1 MFRSL
6 SIPVVLAVAAI
17 GAAVLSAPAQAQH
30 HGSHFHGDHHHYG
43 ISGERQIARAMS
55 EIDLAYHD
63 VVFSHRRSH
72 VLTAMNQ
79 ISTAYSVVGNPI
91 ARREMTDAYQHLD
104 LFLHSNTDRDLELAS
119 AHLETARDV
128 LRPVV
133 VHRPPMPPVPPP
145 VVHHPPV
152 IVTPPPVY
160 HGGGISLGNGKFQV
174 RIGF

>member
-6 SIPVVLAVAAI
+6 SIPVVLAMAAI
-17 GAAVLSAPAQAQH
+17 GAAVLSAPVQAQH
-30 HGSHFHGDHHHYG
+30 FGSHSHGHHHHG
-43 ISGERQIARAMS
+43 ISGERQINRAIA

-63 VVFSHRRSH
+63 FAFSHRRSH

-79 ISTAYSVVGNPI
+79 ISSAYSVIGHPVS
-91 ARREMTDAYQHLD
+91 RRELGDAYEHLE
-104 LFLHSNTDRDLELAS
+104 LFLRSNTDRDLQLAS

-133 VHRPPMPPVPPP
+133 VRRPPIHPVPPP
-145 VVHHPPV
+145 VVHRPPV

-160 HGGGISLGNGKFQV
+160 HGGGISLGTDRFQF

>member
-17 GAAVLSAPAQAQH
+17 GAAVVSAPAQAQH
-30 HGSHFHGDHHHYG
+30 HGSHFHGHHHHG
-43 ISGERQIARAMS
+43 IAGERQIARAVS

-63 VVFSHRRSH
+63 VLFSHRRSH
-72 VLTAMNQ
+72 VLTAMHQ
-79 ISTAYSVVGNPI
+79 ISAAYAVVRNPVS
-91 ARREMTDAYQHLD
+91 RQEMSDAYEHLE

-133 VHRPPMPPVPPP
+133 VRRPPMPRVPPP

-160 HGGGISLGNGKFQV
+160 HGGGISLGNDRFQF

>member
-1 MFRSL
+1 MFRPL

-17 GAAVLSAPAQAQH
+17 GAAVHAAPANAQH
-30 HGSHFHGDHHHYG
+30 HGSHFHGGHYH
-43 ISGERQIARAMS
+43 SVPGERQIARAIS

-63 VVFSHRRSH
+63 VAFSHRRSH
-72 VLTAMNQ
+72 VLTAMNA
-79 ISTAYSVVGNPI
+79 ISTAYSVVHNPVS
-91 ARREMTDAYQHLD
+91 RRELADAYEHLD
-104 LFLHSNTDRDLELAS
+104 LFLHNNADRDLELAS

-145 VVHHPPV
+145 VVHRPPV

>member
-30 HGSHFHGDHHHYG
+30 HGFHFHGDHHHA
-43 ISGERQIARAMS
+43 ISGERQIVRAMS

-63 VVFSHRRSH
+63 VAFSHRRSH

-79 ISTAYSVVGNPI
+79 ISTAYSVVRNPVS
-91 ARREMTDAYQHLD
+91 RRELADAYEHLD

-133 VHRPPMPPVPPP
+133 AHRPPVRPLPPP

-152 IVTPPPVY
+152 IVTPPPVH
-160 HGGGISLGNGKFQV
+160 HGGGISFGDGRFQV

>member
-1 MFRSL
+1 MLRSL
-6 SIPVVLAVAAI
+6 SISVVFAVIAI

-30 HGSHFHGDHHHYG
+30 PGSHFHGDRHHG
-43 ISGERQIARAMS
+43 VNVDRQIARAMG

-63 VVFSHRRSH
+63 VAFSHRRSH

-79 ISTAYSVVGNPI
+79 ISAAYSVVGNPVSRQEL
-91 ARREMTDAYQHLD
+91 AEAYEHLD
-104 LFLHSNTDRDLELAS
+104 LFLHGNSDRDLELAT

-133 VHRPPMPPVPPP
+133 VHRPPAPPLPPP
-145 VVHHPPV
+145 AVPRPPI

-160 HGGGISLGNGKFQV
+160 GGGGISLGNGRFNL